1 MGGGNT
7 TQGCRQWGLEVGE
20 ALEVHPGPPN
30 WAGLSSQVP
39 GGGSISQADPT
50 ALG

>member
-30 WAGLSSQVP
+30 WAGLPSQVAGASP
-39 GGGSISQADPT
+39 RLTPQPLDDS
-50 ALG
+50 